1 MKLKHFLVLFGLG
14 FAIAL
19 AAQVMSHSLANSQA
33 DEAAILKG
41 LFAKLNRFHYQPR
54 TLDDKFSEQVYD
66 LYLDDVDASRRFF
79 TEEDIDKLA
88 PFKKDIDDECNA
100 STFQFFSTSYDLMN
114 AALPKTQGYY
124 RELLAQPMDFSK
136 NETIELKGE
145 KRDWCKN
152 DTELRAY
159 WAQLMKYEV
168 LTRLQQKRD
177 EQAKADFK
185 GEKKSDADLEKEVR
199 KNVLDIYDKWYK
211 RMMKMERADR
221 YEIYLNAITGVYDP
235 HTGYFAP
242 KEKQNFDIQMS
253 GKLEGIG
260 ARLQSDGEK
269 TTVTEIVPGS
279 PSWKQGELEA
289 KDIILKVGQGD
300 EEPVDVQGMDID
312 DVVSKIR
319 GKKGT
324 EVRMTFQKPDGTVKT
339 ISLIRDVVIMEEGFA
354 KSLILFDENKVD
366 KIGYIKLPKFYADFT
381 PQGATSCAADVAKEI
396 EKLKAENVKGI
407 ILDLRNNGGG
417 SLRDVVQMGGL
428 FVEQGPIVQVKSRNG
443 RPDVMEDVD
452 PRVQWGGPLIIMQNG
467 FSASASEI
475 LTAAMQDYDRAIIV
489 GSKSSYG
496 KGTVQRFYPIDE
508 TQRDNYGEVK
518 ITMQKFFRIDGGSTQ
533 LRGVTPDIVLP
544 DSYNDIE
551 TGERDE
557 KSALEWTEIEP
568 SKFTQ
573 NVYHPTNIDKI
584 RAASADRVKKNETFK
599 LITENAAR
607 MKKREDQ
614 TKLPLNEAEFAAY
627 NKKLK
632 EEGEKFDNMY
642 KPIEAFQ
649 FDNLAA
655 DMEHIKADTGRV
667 ARNDDWLKN
676 VKKDVQ
682 LFETVNIMRDLIRLD
697 GVAQTSDRK

>member
-1 MKLKHFLVLFGLG
+1 MKLKPALLAVALVG
-14 FAIAL
+14 AIAL
-19 AAQVMSHSLANSQA
+19 AAQVMQKTGLENNAAN
-33 DEAAILKG
+33 EAAILKG

-54 TLDDKFSEQVYD
+54 TLDDKFSEQVYN
-66 LYLDDVDASRRFF
+66 LYLEDIDNGRRFL
-79 TEEDIDKLA
+79 TQQDIDKLA
-88 PFKKDIDDECNA
+88 PFKKEIDDQANA
-100 STFQFFSTSYDLMN
+100 ATFEFFNTSYDLVN
-114 AALPKTQGYY
+114 AALPKTQAFYQ
-124 RELLAQPMDFSK
+124 ELLAQPMDFSK
-136 NETIELKGE
+136 DESIELKGD
-145 KRDWCKN
+145 KRDWSKN
-152 DTELRAY
+152 DAELKAY

-168 LTRLQQKRD
+168 ITRLQQKRE

-185 GEKKSDADLEKEVR
+185 GEKKSDAELETEVR
-199 KNVLDIYDKWYK
+199 KNVLDIYDKWFK
-211 RMMKMERADR
+211 RMMKMERTDR
-221 YEIYLNAITGVYDP
+221 FEIYLNAITGVYDP

-289 KDIILKVGQGD
+289 KDVILKVGQGE
-300 EEPVDVQGMDID
+300 EEPVDIQGMDID

-324 EVRMTFQKPDGTVKT
+324 EVRLTFQKQDGTVKT

-354 KSLILFDENKVD
+354 KSLILFDEDKTN

-381 PQGATSCAADVAKEI
+381 PQGTTSCAVDVAKEI
-396 EKLKAENVKGI
+396 EKLKSENVKGI

-428 FVEQGPIVQVKSRNG
+428 FIEQGPIVQVKSRNG

-452 PRVQWGGPLIIMQNG
+452 NRVQWTGPLVIMQNG

-489 GSKSSYG
+489 GSKGSYG
-496 KGTVQRFYPIDE
+496 KGTVQRFYPIDDS
-508 TQRDNYGEVK
+508 QRDNYGEVK
-518 ITMQKFFRIDGGSTQ
+518 ITMQKFFRINGGSTQ
-533 LRGVTPDIVLP
+533 LKGVTPDIILP
-544 DSYNDIE
+544 DSYNEIE

-557 KSALEWTEIEP
+557 KSALEWTEIER
-568 SKFTQ
+568 SQFMQ
-573 NVYHPTNIDKI
+573 NVYHPANLGKI
-584 RAASADRVKKNETFK
+584 KAASAERVKKNETFK
-599 LITENAAR
+599 LITDNAMR
-607 MKKREDQ
+607 LKKREEQTSLPLSQ
-614 TKLPLNEAEFAAY
+614 TKFEFY
-627 NKKLK
+627 SKKLK
-632 EEGEKFDNMY
+632 EEGEKFDDML
-642 KPIEAFQ
+642 KPIESFS
-649 FDNLAA
+649 FDNLTV

-667 ARNDDWLKN
+667 ARNTDWLKN
-676 VKKDVQ
+676 VKKDIQ

-697 GVAQTSDRK
+697 GVAQKN

>member
-1 MKLKHFLVLFGLG
+1 MKLKPALLAVALIG
-14 FAIAL
+14 AIAL
-19 AAQVMSHSLANSQA
+19 AAQVMSKAGLESDPAK
-33 DEAAILKG
+33 EAAILKG

-54 TLDDKFSEQVYD
+54 TLDDKFSEQVYN
-66 LYLDDVDASRRFF
+66 LYLDDIDNSRRFL
-79 TEEDIDKLA
+79 TQQDIDKLA
-88 PFKKDIDDECNA
+88 PFKKQIDDQCNA
-100 STFQFFSTSYDLMN
+100 STFEFFNTSYELLN
-114 AALPKTQGYY
+114 AALPKTQAYY
-124 RELLAQPMDFSK
+124 QELLSQPMDFSK
-136 NETIELKGE
+136 DETIELKGE
-145 KRDWCKN
+145 KRDWAKN
-152 DTELRAY
+152 DAALKAY

-168 LTRLQQKRD
+168 ITRLQQKLD

-185 GEKKSDADLEKEVR
+185 GEKKTTDALEKEVR

-211 RMMKMERADR
+211 RMMKMERNDR
-221 YEIYLNAITGVYDP
+221 FEIYVNAITGVYDP

-289 KDIILKVGQGD
+289 KDVILKVGQGE
-300 EEPVDVQGMDID
+300 EEPVDIQGMDID

-324 EVRMTFQKPDGTVKT
+324 EVRLTFQKQDGTVKT

-354 KSLILFDENKVD
+354 KSLILFDADKTN

-381 PQGATSCAADVAKEI
+381 PQGATSCATDVAKEI
-396 EKLKAENVKGI
+396 EKLKAENVQGI

-452 PRVQWGGPLIIMQNG
+452 NRVQWTGPFIIMQNG

-475 LTAAMQDYDRAIIV
+475 MSAAMQDYDRAIIV

-496 KGTVQRFYPIDE
+496 KGTVQRFYPIDDS
-508 TQRDNYGEVK
+508 QRENYGEVK
-518 ITMQKFFRIDGGSTQ
+518 ITMQKFFRINGGSTQ
-533 LRGVTPDIVLP
+533 LKGVTPDIILP

-568 SKFTQ
+568 SQFTQ
-573 NVYHPTNIDKI
+573 NVYHPSNLAKI
-584 RAASADRVKKNETFK
+584 KAASAERVKKNETFQ
-599 LITENAAR
+599 LISDNAMR
-607 MKKREDQ
+607 LKKREEQ
-614 TKLPLNEAEFAAY
+614 TSLPLNQAKFELY
-627 NKKLK
+627 SKKLK
-632 EEGEKFDNMY
+632 EEGDKFDNML
-642 KPIEAFQ
+642 KPIDAFK
-649 FDNLAA
+649 FENLTA
-655 DMEHIKADTGRV
+655 DMEHIKEDTSRI
-667 ARNDDWLKN
+667 ARNDDWLKS

-682 LFETVNIMRDLIRLD
+682 LFETVNIMHDLIRLD
-697 GVAQTSDRK
+697 GVAQKN